1 MPEILASCWTTAGDA
16 LPVPG
21 RDASPLDMV
30 ARIEAAGR
38 AGFSGFGMVLADLQ
52 HIEATAAWSD
62 VAAALGASGLA
73 WVELEILQDWWLP
86 TGPQRQGCDRQ
97 CRLLFE
103 AADRFSAFRL
113 KVAGDT
119 VDLRRPDLDAWAG
132 QLHALCDAAANHG
145 LGVALEFLRFSNI
158 PDLSTAVDLVARA
171 DHPAAGVMIDSW
183 HVDRT
188 GTNLQDIACIP
199 PGLLGGIELDDGLVR
214 EADDEYE
221 DTVNNRRYLGQ
232 GQFRNGDL
240 IRSALAAGWSGPW
253 GVEIISTEHR
263 ARALDDSL
271 PEVMATTLAAL
282 VEAGAA

>member
-158 PDLSTAVDLVARA
+158 PDLSTAVVGLHPPPVDHGDVLVELGQSGNRRLECGRIGPILLLEQN
-171 DHPAAGVMIDSW
+171 HPAHDILLDRSPTPSGLYDLQAHPSTTDVLSQRIAGIRGAVGARCPAMA
-183 HVDRT
+183 
-188 GTNLQDIACIP
+188 G
-199 PGLLGGIELDDGLVR
+199 PGP
-214 EADDEYE
+214 
-221 DTVNNRRYLGQ
+221 RRPSTA
-232 GQFRNGDL
+232 
-240 IRSALAAGWSGPW
+240 IR
-253 GVEIISTEHR
+253 
-263 ARALDDSL
+263 
-271 PEVMATTLAAL
+271 
-282 VEAGAA
+282 